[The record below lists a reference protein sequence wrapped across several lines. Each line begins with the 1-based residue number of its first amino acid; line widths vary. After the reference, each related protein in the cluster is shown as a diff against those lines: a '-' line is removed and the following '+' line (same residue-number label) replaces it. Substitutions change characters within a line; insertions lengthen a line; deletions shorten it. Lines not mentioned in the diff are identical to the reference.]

1 MLSLINSK
9 NEVAYSKLTTKH
21 FPYESTAAYGWDK
34 EKFIEQ
40 NITKVVF
47 ITYYRI
53 RYSIG
58 IVRSKMAPNFDL
70 LPILS
75 KNKNEENKL
84 IVTKDRPA
92 V

>member
-9 NEVAYSKLTTKH
+9 NEVAYSKLTTNISPMRVLQLMVETK
-21 FPYESTAAYGWDK
+21 
-34 EKFIEQ
+34 KFIEQ
-40 NITKVVF
+40 NITIVVF

-75 KNKNEENKL
+75 KNKKMRKTN
-84 IVTKDRPA
+84 
-92 V
+92 

>member
-1 MLSLINSK
+1 MVSAKFNKLYKCSGLF
-9 NEVAYSKLTTKH
+9 EVDNKH
-21 FPYESTAAYGWDK
+21 FPYESTAAYGSDK

-40 NITKVVF
+40 NITIVVF

-53 RYSIG
+53 RYSFG

-75 KNKNEENKL
+75 KNKKRGSQINCN
-84 IVTKDRPA
+84 
-92 V
+92 